1 MRYTIVVGNFFF
13 VSEKYK
19 EVLLCFKGKQQS

>member
-19 EVLLCFKGKQQS
+19 EVWSCFKEKQQS